1 MDSGGFYARLAAR
14 FLGVPALVSGF
25 NGSKVPNKVLSWME
39 YGLSHVTDYVISNS
53 YAGQRCLVEDIGVNP
68 EKVRVIQNGFDL
80 DEARKWK
87 PGDLHKDLGIE
98 PTRPIVGLV
107 ARLMDV
113 KNPLMFVEAAAIVR
127 RDCPFA
133 HFVAIGDGPLR
144 SEVEAR
150 VKSLGLQQSLTL
162 LGERSDAV
170 NLIPRLA
177 VGVLTSR
184 SEGLPNALLE
194 HMFWQRP
201 VVVSNV
207 GDCAR
212 IVKHGVTGYVYQPDD
227 LRSLSNYI
235 SRLLNN
241 REDASRMGQTAR
253 RQLETQY
260 SLEGY
265 CDRLFE
271 LYEAALDSHRTRV
284 S

>member
-1 MDSGGFYARLAAR
+1 MDFGGFYARLAAR

-25 NGSKVPNKVLSWME
+25 SGSMVEKNVLSWME
-39 YGLSHVTDYVISNS
+39 YALSHITDYVISNS

-68 EKVRVIQNGFDL
+68 AKVRVIQNGFDFE
-80 DEARKWK
+80 EARKWEA
-87 PGDLHKDLGIE
+87 GNLHRDLRID
-98 PTRPIVGLV
+98 PMRPVVGLV
-107 ARLMDV
+107 ARLVDV
-113 KNPLMFVEAAAIVR
+113 KNPLMFVDAAAIVR
-127 RDCPFA
+127 RNCPFA

-150 VKSLGLQQSLTL
+150 VKSLGLQQSFTL

-170 NLIPRLA
+170 NLIPGLA
-177 VGVLTSR
+177 VGVLTSQ
-184 SEGLPNALLE
+184 SEGLPNAILE

-212 IVKHGVTGYVYQPDD
+212 IVKHGVTGYVYEPGD

-235 SRLLNN
+235 TRLLHN
-241 REDASRMGQTAR
+241 REDAAAMGRAAR

-260 SLEGY
+260 SIEGY

-271 LYEAALDSHRTRV
+271 LYEAALDSHRSRT